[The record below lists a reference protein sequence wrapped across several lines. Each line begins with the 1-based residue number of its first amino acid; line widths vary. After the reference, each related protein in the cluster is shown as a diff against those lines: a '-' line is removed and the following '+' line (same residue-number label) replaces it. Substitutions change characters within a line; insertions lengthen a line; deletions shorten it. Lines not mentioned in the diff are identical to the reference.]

1 MTNKLSE
8 LIAFGGSYYWL
19 ALRAINSNINLK
31 KLRMKLKQNL
41 SKLAQKYF
49 LLASKDPGLSSLF
62 AFLTILILTVIV
74 GKLFHSWQDGESITT
89 VLLIGFILSYAL
101 ATINYFLVLV
111 IRRKFIT
118 MPDDTPKAR
127 LNYLFQVALFE
138 DGIIIL
144 KKPIW
149 GKGVKFAILRPAG
162 LKEQVLEI
170 KTSIISRHEGRGIE
184 VPVTLKI
191 SLAKAFDEAKL
202 FLILLKRS
210 KALVNYHETT
220 ELSLEEY
227 LIKVFYD
234 FNEPSSEKIKDLS
247 RAYLRGEIADPVF
260 SKKLLK
266 ILDFPRKIFSNVAY
280 TAIQIDC
287 ALCKA
292 A

>member
-1 MTNKLSE
+1 
-8 LIAFGGSYYWL
+8 
-19 ALRAINSNINLK
+19 
-31 KLRMKLKQNL
+31 MKLKQNL